1 MKKSYL
7 LILFFLLLSF
17 LSPVLAATQARRP
30 TSDFTSANTGNWSI
44 YPSSPTTLYDK
55 VNEVTPDDGTPA
67 PSPSGTYI
75 YCTTAG
81 RRLFGF
87 PAFSIPSGATISQ
100 LSITYRHAKFGAA
113 ACNIRSALQVGGTIY
128 ETTDPGVNPTN
139 GVWNPTIYPYATNP
153 NRTVPPF
160 NWTVDD
166 INGIGANAL
175 QYFGVRSSDATP
187 DPYATQVYAEVTYTA
202 PNSPPVGGY
211 TSDNVIPAAQCVQS
225 TDGSGLITISFRVK
239 DADLNPCTLKT
250 FQYSIDGGSGWAA
263 PTNGDVSGSLSAG
276 WTNNS
281 SLNYTSALDFSGPVY
296 TFTFNTKHADVSG
309 INGTDQSDIRIRF
322 TVNDGALDSAA
333 PAQSDNFSV
342 DDLNPATLTTT
353 DIDLRPQ
360 AGDTAVTLSTSF
372 TETHPDTNTFY
383 LALNGGAYG
392 AGSAGDANTAS
403 PASHATPTGAAL
415 DGNDYISQVK
425 CAHVD
430 DFGNSGTNENNN
442 PTTKGVKPY
451 TPAPPAVSNPT
462 ASSVDVTVNK
472 NASEVAGLEYAI
484 NASSHGKYV
493 QADGSLGD
501 AAVWQTIA
509 AWGTKTVTGLTPPVN
524 NYIFKTKSRNPNG
537 DQPES
542 DLSGGASSTNTAPV
556 LHNGAAENVLFV
568 PAQATDR
575 SGRVTFSF
583 RIKDLELNP
592 CSVVSGSFQYQVNGA
607 GWNNILDSDISG
619 TKTGLASAAD
629 LNGTTHTL
637 AWDSSKDPGYIDNAL
652 SPNVQIRFKVND
664 ATTDST
670 DGVSPLG
677 FSVDNLDPAPSI
689 VTDIYTQPLA
699 GASTV
704 TLLSSFSE
712 ANPSIN
718 NFYAGSNGGDYSTG
732 TVGQLNTASPSPQAT
747 DLTATLQGNGYI
759 NKAKCTHVDVFGN
772 VGNNENTSPDAAK
785 KFAKPY
791 TPSVATVSNPTPQ
804 SVDVKVNKYPD
815 EISGLEYT
823 IYVSSHGKY
832 VQTDG
837 SLGDTPAWQTIL
849 NWGTKTV
856 TGLTTPISS
865 YYFKTRSRNPADLA
879 HQSTSDSELS
889 DPVNSS
895 GEPPTPEA
903 IIDYYPGYNAEGIS
917 PEAKILVRFD
927 RDMDKTSVQNLFTVR
942 AIKNN
947 AGAPVNLPVTGS
959 FNWGSNRNLEFTPTS
974 RFSKGYT
981 YQVNLSGNAKD
992 YDENPVLLDLTWS
1005 FRIVMDREI
1014 RNSIVSAD
1022 GRVIVAL
1029 SLGAMSADASI
1040 NINRDP
1046 LNHPREIN
1054 PGLITAANE
1063 KALARGDQYF
1073 HPLALTVSE
1082 INAYG
1087 VDDIRFTGNFAA
1099 PVTVIIKYDDENND
1113 GVVDGTSP
1121 QVLARGLVMYRLDE
1135 TNGLWVKVPG
1145 STAHLGENEH
1155 YISADVNHFSVYM
1168 LMATAAGNLA
1178 EAYAFPNPFIPSKG
1192 HTTITFVNISSDSK
1206 IKIFTLTGDLVKTI
1220 SAAGGT
1226 GQVSWDVKN
1235 EQGENLASGLYYYI
1249 IESSQ
1254 DAKKGKL
1261 VIVR

>member
-1 MKKSYL
+1 MRKPAFL
-7 LILFFLLLSF
+7 FIFWFILF
-17 LSPVLAATQARRP
+17 LAAALPAWGATQTRRP
-30 TSDFTSANTGNWSI
+30 TSDFSGSGTWNIFPAAPAT
-44 YPSSPTTLYDK
+44 YYDK
-55 VNEVTPDDGTPA
+55 VNEAVADDD
-67 PSPSGTYI
+67 SSYI
-75 YCTTAG
+75 YCSAAG
-81 RRLFGF
+81 RRLSGF
-87 PAFSIPSGATISQ
+87 PVFSIPAGSTITQ
-100 LSITYRHAKFGAA
+100 LSITYRHKKIAVA

-128 ETTDPGVNPTN
+128 QATDPGVNPTD
-139 GVWNPTIYPYATNP
+139 GVWNTTTYDYANNP
-153 NRTVPPF
+153 DTGVA
-160 NWTVDD
+160 WTSDD
-166 INGIGANAL
+166 INGIGGNVL
-175 QYFGVRSSDATP
+175 QAFGVRSNDATP
-187 DPYATQVYAEVTYTA
+187 NPYVTQVYAEVTYTV
-202 PNSPPVGGY
+202 PNSPPIGGY

-225 TDGSGLITISFRVK
+225 TDGSGFITISFRIK
-239 DADLNPCTLKT
+239 DANLDPCTLKT
-250 FQYSIDGGSGWAA
+250 FQYSTDGGGSWAA

-281 SLNYTSALDFSGPVY
+281 GVNYTSALDFTGPVY
-296 TFTFNTKHADVSG
+296 SFTFNTKHADVSG

-322 TVNDGALDSAA
+322 TVNDGTIDSAS

-342 DDLNPATLTTT
+342 DDLNPATLTAT
-353 DIDLRPQ
+353 DITLRPQ
-360 AGDTAVTLSTSF
+360 AGDTAVTLNTSF
-372 TETHPDTNTFY
+372 TETHPNTNTFY

-392 AGSAGDANTAS
+392 AGSTGDSNTAFPS
-403 PASHATPTGAAL
+403 PHATPAGATL

-425 CAHVD
+425 CTHVD
-430 DFGNSGTNENNN
+430 DYGNSGTNENNN
-442 PTTKGVKPY
+442 PTTKGIKPY
-451 TPAPPAVSNPT
+451 TPAPPTVSNPT

-484 NASSHGKYV
+484 YVSSHVKYV

-501 AAVWQTIA
+501 AAAWQTILN
-509 AWGTKTVTGLTPPVN
+509 WGTKTVTGLTPPVN

-556 LHNGAAENVLFV
+556 LHNGAAENVLYV

-575 SGRVTFSF
+575 SGRITFSF

-607 GWNNILDSDISG
+607 VWNNIQDSDISG
-619 TKTGLASAAD
+619 TKTGLVSSAD
-629 LNGTTHTL
+629 LNGTTNTL

-652 SPNVQIRFKVND
+652 STNVQIRFKVND

-699 GASTV
+699 GTATV

-712 ANPSIN
+712 ANPN
-718 NFYAGSNGGDYSTG
+718 LNTFYAGSNGGDYGTG
-732 TVGQLNTASPSPQAT
+732 TVGDLNTASPSPQAT
-747 DLTATLQGNGYI
+747 DLITALKGNGYI
-759 NKAKCTHVDVFGN
+759 NKAKCTHVDYFGN

-791 TPSVATVSNPTPQ
+791 TPSVPTVSNPTLQ
-804 SVDVKVNKYPD
+804 SVEVKVNKYPD

-823 IYVSSHGKY
+823 LYVSSHGKY

-856 TGLTTPISS
+856 TGLTLPISN
-865 YYFKTRSRNPADLA
+865 YYFKTRSRNSSDTA

-889 DPVNSS
+889 DPANSS
-895 GEPPTPEA
+895 GEPPVPGVIA
-903 IIDYYPGYNAEGIS
+903 YYYPGYNAEGVS

-927 RDMDKTSVQNLFTVR
+927 RDMDKTSVQNVFSVR
-942 AIKNN
+942 AIRNN
-947 AGAPVNLPVTGS
+947 AGGPVNLPVTGS
-959 FNWGSNRNLEFTPTS
+959 FTWSSNRSFEFTPTV

-981 YQVNLSGNAKD
+981 YQAKLSGNA
-992 YDENPVLLDLTWS
+992 LDFDDNIVAFDFTWS

-1014 RNSIVSAD
+1014 RNSITSAD
-1022 GRVIVAL
+1022 GRVIVSL
-1029 SLGAMSADASI
+1029 SLGALSTDASI
-1040 NINRDP
+1040 DINRDP
-1046 LNHPREIN
+1046 LNRPKEIN
-1054 PGLITAANE
+1054 PNLITAANE
-1063 KALARGDQYF
+1063 KVLARGDEYL
-1073 HPLALTVSE
+1073 HPLDLTVSE

-1087 VDDIRFTGNFAA
+1087 IDDIRFTGNFAA

-1121 QVLARGLVMYRLDE
+1121 AVLARGLMMYRLDE
-1135 TNGLWVKVPG
+1135 VNGLWVKVPG
-1145 STAHLGENEH
+1145 STVHLSENEH
-1155 YISADVNHFSVYM
+1155 YVSADVNHFSVYM

-1178 EAYAFPNPFIPSKG
+1178 DAYVFPNPFVPSKG
-1192 HTTITFVNISSDSK
+1192 HTQITFTNLSSGCK
-1206 IKIFTLTGDLVKTI
+1206 IKIFTLTGDLAKTLT
-1220 SAAGGT
+1220 GD
-1226 GQVSWDVKN
+1226 GQVTWNAKN
-1235 EQGENLASGLYYYI
+1235 EQGEDLASGLYYFV
-1249 IESSQ
+1249 IESSS
-1254 DAKKGKL
+1254 DVKKGKL